1 MDWLKQNKRNGER
14 GREKSCIFFM
24 SSQLIDLPL
33 PTNSSRRI
41 KLYPLRWV
49 YVSFCSCYQRI
60 PGLSPDSL
68 LLLQISCLK
77 IFCLFGF
84 SIVLDLCHWDLC
96 PSAVNCFCVFFITS
110 CFFIFVYLNF
120 KIQFW
125 DFKIVLSSLVL
136 KRQM

>member
-1 MDWLKQNKRNGER
+1 MLV
-14 GREKSCIFFM
+14 FVH
-24 SSQLIDLPL
+24 
-33 PTNSSRRI
+33 
-41 KLYPLRWV
+41 V
-49 YVSFCSCYQRI
+49 YQQI

-110 CFFIFVYLNF
+110 CFLSFNSILGFQNSHIFSCIKKTNVIETIGVWYVF
-120 KIQFW
+120 F
-125 DFKIVLSSLVL
+125 SSLPSICKFL
-136 KRQM
+136 KLYRFKEHFKRDCFSSGFEFVDQFLSLFVSK